1 MCRCIRLQA
10 LIGLLFLIFMVP
22 EFKAKAQVETIAS
35 QRQLFVDDFLVD
47 QLERA
52 ELEMHRPVDEGIA
65 FNLDKPWEGKFSLY
79 TTIIKDGGT
88 YRAYYRGL
96 PDVKEGNDRE
106 LTCYAE
112 SKDGINWYK
121 PNLGIHEINGSKD
134 NNVILVDNQLTHN
147 FSPFLD
153 TNPNAKKSERYK
165 ALAGKKVT
173 GLYALTSADGIHWV
187 KMQEEPVLKEG
198 NLDSQNVSFWSSS
211 ENKYL
216 VYFRTVDS
224 GFRSVSR
231 AFSTDF
237 NSWDQGVEMKFGP
250 APLEHL
256 YTQQT
261 SPYFRAPQVYLAIG
275 GRFMPNK
282 QVVSDEQAAI
292 MGIDPNYYKACSDAF
307 LMSSRGG
314 NNYNRY
320 FMESFIR
327 PGIGLNNWVS
337 RTNYPA
343 LNIVQTGDTEMS
355 IYVNHDYAQ
364 TTAHLR
370 RYSMRLDGF
379 ASLSA
384 GYAGGEML
392 TKPFVFDGSALEL
405 NYSTS
410 AAGEI
415 FIELLDEK
423 GNKIPGFSKEECQP
437 IIGNELERT
446 VYWNKNT
453 DVSKLI
459 GKPVRMKIYLKDAD
473 IYSFRFY

>member
-1 MCRCIRLQA
+1 MSKVWLF
-10 LIGLLFLIFMVP
+10 LLLFLMS
-22 EFKAKAQVETIAS
+22 AQGYS
-35 QRQLFVDDFLVD
+35 QNTFIGSNRELFVDDFLID
-47 QLERA
+47 QLEGA
-52 ELEMHRPVDEGIA
+52 SMEMHAPIDEGVA
-65 FNLDKPWEGKFSLY
+65 FNLDNPWEGKFSLY
-79 TTIIKDGGT
+79 STIIKDDSI

-96 PDVKEGNDRE
+96 PDVIEGNDRE

-121 PNLGIHEINGSKD
+121 PNLGIHEVNGSKD
-134 NNVILVDNQLTHN
+134 NNVILVDKELTHN

-153 TNPNAKKSERYK
+153 TNPNAKANEKYK

-173 GLYALTSADGIHWV
+173 GLYSLSSEDGIHWV
-187 KMQEEPVLKEG
+187 KTKNEPVINEG
-198 NLDSQNVSFWSSS
+198 NLDSQNVSFWSPG

-216 VYFRTVDS
+216 VYFRTMDS

-231 AFSTDF
+231 ASSVDF
-237 NSWDQGVEMKFGP
+237 ETWDQGVEMKYGE

-261 SPYFRAPQVYLAIG
+261 SPYFRAPQIYLAIG
-275 GRFMPNK
+275 GRFMPDK
-282 QVVSDEQAAI
+282 QVVTDEQAAQ

-314 NNYNRY
+314 AVYNRY

-327 PGIGLNNWVS
+327 PGIGLSNWVS

-343 LNIVQTGDTEMS
+343 LNVVQTSDSEMS
-355 IYVNHDYAQ
+355 IYVNQDYAQ
-364 TTAHLR
+364 PTAHLR

-379 ASLSA
+379 SSLSA
-384 GYAGGEML
+384 GYDGGNML
-392 TKPFVFDGSALEL
+392 SKPFVFEGGALEL

-415 FIELLDEK
+415 FIELLDEN

-437 IIGNELERT
+437 IIGNELART

-453 DVSKLI
+453 DVSKLS
-459 GKPVRMKIYLKDAD
+459 GKTVRMKIYLKDAN
-473 IYSFRFY
+473 IYSFRFH